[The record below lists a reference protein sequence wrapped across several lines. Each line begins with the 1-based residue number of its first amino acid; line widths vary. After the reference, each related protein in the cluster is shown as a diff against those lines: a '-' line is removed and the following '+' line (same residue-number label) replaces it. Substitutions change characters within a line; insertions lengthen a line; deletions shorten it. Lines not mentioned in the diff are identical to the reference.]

1 MNLKLIIMSRNYLFP
16 ARFQKFGWFL
26 LVPFGL
32 MFLLFAF
39 GPDSIKEQWRMPV
52 FAIADEEL
60 FQKTIWF
67 SFTSNA
73 VFDEVTLIGLIVSLL
88 LIAFSKEKEE
98 DEFISQIRL
107 NSLVWALLINYGIL
121 ILAELFVYAFSF
133 LNILYFNLIM
143 ILVLFVIKFRI
154 ELHKL
159 KTNAGNEK

>member
-1 MNLKLIIMSRNYLFP
+1 MSRNYLFP

-88 LIAFSKEKEE
+88 LIAFSKEKDE

-133 LNILYFNLIM
+133 LNVLYFNLIM

>member
-1 MNLKLIIMSRNYLFP
+1 MSRNYLFP

-39 GPDSIKEQWRMPV
+39 GPDSIKERWHMPI
-52 FAIADEEL
+52 FALVDEVL
-60 FQKTIWF
+60 FQKTSWF
-67 SFTSNA
+67 SFTSNC

-88 LIAFSKEKEE
+88 LIAFSKEKDE

-121 ILAELFVYAFSF
+121 ILAELFVYGFPF
-133 LNILYFNLIM
+133 LNVLYFNLIM

-154 ELHKL
+154 ELYKL

>member
-1 MNLKLIIMSRNYLFP
+1 MSRNYLFP

-88 LIAFSKEKEE
+88 LIAFSKEKDE

-133 LNILYFNLIM
+133 LNVLSFNLIM